1 VKFKIDT
8 PEDLDRIMVMAAHA
22 EPDRIEELMEL
33 LKRCDK
39 GVCVEVS
46 RHRDSRSRSQE
57 GYYRKWARAFGE
69 FVGLTEEEMHDE
81 LLCRC
86 FGSTIVATKFGDRRR
101 PAKRSADTNTETY
114 GMLIEQLI
122 IVAGEMGF
130 SIPPPLRNANG
141 NYNQV

>member
-8 PEDLDRIMVMAAHA
+8 PEEIDKIMVMAAHV
-22 EPDRIEELMEL
+22 EPDRIHELMQI

-39 GVCVEVS
+39 GVCIEVS
-46 RHRDSRSRSQE
+46 RYRDSRSRSQE

-69 FVGLTEEEMHDE
+69 FVGLTEEEIHDE

-86 FGSTIVATKFGDRRR
+86 FGSQIVATSFGDRRR
-101 PAKRSADTNTETY
+101 PLKRSADTNTETY

-122 IVAGEMGF
+122 IVAGGMGF
-130 SIPPPLRNANG
+130 AIPPPLRNANG
-141 NYNQV
+141 TDT